1 MSATGDII
9 VFLGPT
15 LPREEAA
22 ACLDATYLPPAEQG
36 ALAQAVRD
44 YRPRAVV
51 LIDGSFARVPA
62 VRHKEIL
69 WALAQGIPVFGAAS
83 MGALRA
89 AELGAVGMQGHG
101 FIYRWYALTPFADDD
116 EVAVAMMP
124 AELGAGALSEALIN
138 IRLTLRA
145 ARRAGI
151 VSREQQR
158 ALEAAAR
165 ATYFIDRQYP
175 AIIAHARLALTGPA
189 RAGLDRFAEWW
200 PDNSVDQKR
209 TDARGLLRRLATAPD
224 LLRPLAHRPVFRM
237 TEAFAHDLDAAG
249 LRPDD
254 FLR

>member
-1 MSATGDII
+1 MTASGDII

-15 LPREEAA
+15 LPHEEAA

-44 YRPRAVV
+44 DRPRAVV

-69 WALAQGIPVFGAAS
+69 WTLAQGIPVFGAAS

-101 FIYRWYALTPFADDD
+101 VIYRWYALTPLADDD

-124 AELGAGALSEALIN
+124 LELGAGSLSEALIN

-165 ATYFIDRQYP
+165 ATYFIDRHYP
-175 AIIAHARLALTGPA
+175 TIIAAARLALKDA
-189 RAGLDRFAEWW
+189 DRAGLDRFEQWW
-200 PDNSVDQKR
+200 PTNAIDQKR
-209 TDARGLLRRLATAPD
+209 ADALGLLRRLAAAPY
-224 LLRPLAHRPVFRM
+224 LLRPLAHRPAFRM
-237 TEAFAHDLDAAG
+237 TEAFAQDLDAAG